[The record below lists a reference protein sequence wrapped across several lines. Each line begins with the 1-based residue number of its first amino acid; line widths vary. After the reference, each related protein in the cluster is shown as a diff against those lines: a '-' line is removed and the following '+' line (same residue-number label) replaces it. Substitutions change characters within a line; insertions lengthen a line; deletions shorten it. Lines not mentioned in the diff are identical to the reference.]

1 MTCTGKPAGWFQGR
15 KMVAQA
21 EAGGRRES
29 FAGRMRDELLNET
42 LFVGLDHARQVRHL
56 RPMPLI
62 SPQQAPG
69 CAILTSS
76 AAHLLLTPRRKAHQ
90 LPRL

>member
-1 MTCTGKPAGWFQGR
+1 
-15 KMVAQA
+15 
-21 EAGGRRES
+21 
-29 FAGRMRDELLNET
+29 
-42 LFVGLDHARQVRHL
+42 
-56 RPMPLI
+56 MPLI

-76 AAHLLLTPRRKAHQ
+76 AARLLLTPRRKAHQ